1 MSSQELR
8 AVVRGTYDLQRLR
21 IQMGNR
27 VTANFK
33 AKLGSGP
40 KALTEKQLEK
50 EAQKLLGDLRA
61 SHKRITDAIIEKYK
75 GVTPKNFVGDEL
87 ISTYTEYVLVNQY
100 TELIKQEESQFSSI
114 PTILAGNPVYDNFL
128 ESVAGVG
135 PQMAGVLLSEI
146 DFTRCKYASSLWKLC
161 FPKDTLVSTMSGM
174 VPINELAVGDKVID
188 AAGSEVDVLE
198 TMSHKF
204 TGDIV
209 TIGCIGTSPLT
220 MTDEHP
226 ILVVRNGVSD
236 WLPAKDV
243 QLGDMLVMPA
253 LRANTHDNVNWNAS
267 SKAIGKSP
275 RLGAPVTVSDGF
287 LYLCG
292 RFVGDGHATIWKE
305 GFYQRGVCSIAFGKH
320 EIDEISH
327 CLNISRYEIGAGHIT
342 EADRTNNLIFGRNTV
357 ATCFQE
363 WFGHKAENKK
373 IPNFIMDLSDPRSI
387 SMFLRGY
394 FDSDGHLVSNGKS
407 AGTLQANSVSKGLI
421 YQLQL
426 LLTKLGIYGT
436 ICECKRGT
444 TIGEIAGKSFNQKPV
459 RYQLSIPASDS
470 GWLYPEASIYYK
482 ESKRK
487 IYMAQNGD
495 WLIPVKAVSKE
506 TVVDIDV
513 YNLHTSN
520 SNTYLVQNIAVHNC
534 GLDVVTIG
542 HYVNEKG
549 EEKILPARVIEM
561 HYAENGN
568 NVALLAE
575 GKYPVTLEQV
585 GRSRKEFCLEL
596 SEYTAKDGST
606 KVKQGISFNP
616 FLKTK
621 LIGVLASSFLR
632 AGKTLVDG
640 VSMSSAKRL
649 ELAKSLGYKPKT
661 KSEEEDEIPSSS
673 PVDDFLR
680 ANGHDVI
687 FHPSYYGKMYYD
699 NRARLVASP
708 HHREKTALHIHNMA
722 LRFMIKRFLVDL
734 YVHGRK
740 SVGMPVHEEYGV
752 AKLGMIPH
760 GQDV

>member
-75 GVTPKNFVGDEL
+75 GVTPKNFIGDEL

-128 ESVAGVG
+128 EGVAGVG

-146 DFTRCKYASSLWKLC
+146 DFTRCKYASSLWKL
-161 FPKDTLVSTMSGM
+161 G
-174 VPINELAVGDKVID
+174 
-188 AAGSEVDVLE
+188 
-198 TMSHKF
+198 
-204 TGDIV
+204 
-209 TIGCIGTSPLT
+209 
-220 MTDEHP
+220 
-226 ILVVRNGVSD
+226 
-236 WLPAKDV
+236 
-243 QLGDMLVMPA
+243 
-253 LRANTHDNVNWNAS
+253 
-267 SKAIGKSP
+267 
-275 RLGAPVTVSDGF
+275 
-287 LYLCG
+287 
-292 RFVGDGHATIWKE
+292 
-305 GFYQRGVCSIAFGKH
+305 
-320 EIDEISH
+320 
-327 CLNISRYEIGAGHIT
+327 
-342 EADRTNNLIFGRNTV
+342 
-357 ATCFQE
+357 
-363 WFGHKAENKK
+363 
-373 IPNFIMDLSDPRSI
+373 
-387 SMFLRGY
+387 
-394 FDSDGHLVSNGKS
+394 
-407 AGTLQANSVSKGLI
+407 
-421 YQLQL
+421 
-426 LLTKLGIYGT
+426 
-436 ICECKRGT
+436 
-444 TIGEIAGKSFNQKPV
+444 
-459 RYQLSIPASDS
+459 
-470 GWLYPEASIYYK
+470 
-482 ESKRK
+482 
-487 IYMAQNGD
+487 
-495 WLIPVKAVSKE
+495 
-506 TVVDIDV
+506 
-513 YNLHTSN
+513 
-520 SNTYLVQNIAVHNC
+520 

-542 HYVNEKG
+542 HYVNDKG
-549 EEKILPARVIEM
+549 EEKILPARVIEL
-561 HYAENGN
+561 HYETNGHEA
-568 NVALLAE
+568 VLLAE

-596 SEYTAKDGST
+596 SEYTAKDGT
-606 KVKQGISFNP
+606 IKVKQGISFNP

-640 VSMSSAKRL
+640 IGMSSAKRL
-649 ELAKSLGYKPKT
+649 ELAKSLGYKAKV
-661 KSEEEDEIPSSS
+661 KSEDDDDDVSSGF

-687 FHPSYYGKMYYD
+687 FYPSHYGKMYYD

-708 HHREKTALHIHNMA
+708 HHKEKTALHIHNMA

>member
-33 AKLGSGP
+33 AKLGNSP

-75 GVTPKNFVGDEL
+75 GVTPKNFIGDEL

-128 ESVAGVG
+128 EGVAGVG

-146 DFTRCKYASSLWKLC
+146 DFTRCKYASSLWKL
-161 FPKDTLVSTMSGM
+161 SG
-174 VPINELAVGDKVID
+174 V
-188 AAGSEVDVLE
+188 
-198 TMSHKF
+198 
-204 TGDIV
+204 
-209 TIGCIGTSPLT
+209 
-220 MTDEHP
+220 
-226 ILVVRNGVSD
+226 
-236 WLPAKDV
+236 
-243 QLGDMLVMPA
+243 
-253 LRANTHDNVNWNAS
+253 
-267 SKAIGKSP
+267 
-275 RLGAPVTVSDGF
+275 
-287 LYLCG
+287 
-292 RFVGDGHATIWKE
+292 
-305 GFYQRGVCSIAFGKH
+305 
-320 EIDEISH
+320 
-327 CLNISRYEIGAGHIT
+327 
-342 EADRTNNLIFGRNTV
+342 
-357 ATCFQE
+357 
-363 WFGHKAENKK
+363 
-373 IPNFIMDLSDPRSI
+373 
-387 SMFLRGY
+387 
-394 FDSDGHLVSNGKS
+394 
-407 AGTLQANSVSKGLI
+407 
-421 YQLQL
+421 
-426 LLTKLGIYGT
+426 
-436 ICECKRGT
+436 
-444 TIGEIAGKSFNQKPV
+444 
-459 RYQLSIPASDS
+459 
-470 GWLYPEASIYYK
+470 
-482 ESKRK
+482 
-487 IYMAQNGD
+487 
-495 WLIPVKAVSKE
+495 
-506 TVVDIDV
+506 
-513 YNLHTSN
+513 
-520 SNTYLVQNIAVHNC
+520 
-534 GLDVVTIG
+534 DVVTIG
-542 HYVNEKG
+542 HYVNDKG
-549 EEKILPARVIEM
+549 EEKILPARVIES
-561 HYAENGN
+561 HYETNGHD
-568 NVALLAE
+568 VIILAE

-708 HHREKTALHIHNMA
+708 HHKEKTALHIHNMA